1 MEDEIPTDEQILA
14 VIAQGGNAGVTAS
27 ALIRALE
34 DADHDFNSV
43 IQGIQRVLDR
53 GKVALVDD
61 GRLVVSEDQRIAA

>member
-1 MEDEIPTDEQILA
+1 MEDEIPTDGQILA
-14 VIAQGGNAGVTAS
+14 VIAQGGDAGVTAS
-27 ALIRALE
+27 VLIRALE
-34 DADHDFNSV
+34 DAGHDFDSV